1 MSDIQ
6 TMNQMIAGL
15 RQKRQDLQ
23 SDEAVFLK
31 LSGIN
36 EEIEKALQDKD
47 GYDSLLIEA
56 KKRRDDAKKK
66 KAGAIARITSKI
78 AQKMNEV
85 IPSGEAVFSYN
96 EDDDGKRAMKIGW
109 KEGETVT
116 PYNGLSGMQKQ
127 VFDSALAHVL
137 DADIIVLEAAELDN
151 ENLIKTIK
159 ELAKLDKQVMVNT
172 CHDLPVEIGLIDEF
186 KIVEV

>member
-1 MSDIQ
+1 MTDIQ
-6 TMNQMIAGL
+6 TMQQMIAGL
-15 RQKRQDLQ
+15 KQKKNNLQ
-23 SDEAVFLK
+23 ADEAVFLK

-56 KKRRDDAKKK
+56 KSRRDDAKKR
-66 KAGAIARITSKI
+66 KAGAIAGITSKI

-85 IPSGEAVFSYN
+85 LPSGEAVFTYE
-96 EDDDGKRAMKIGW
+96 EDQDGKRSMKIGW
-109 KEGETVT
+109 KGGDTVT

-137 DADIIVLEAAELDN
+137 DADIIVLEAAELDH
-151 ENLIKTIK
+151 ENLEKTLA
-159 ELAKLDKQVMVNT
+159 ELSRLDKQCLIST
-172 CHDLPVEIGLIDEF
+172 CHPLEGI
-186 KIVEV
+186 KIPENFTVVEV